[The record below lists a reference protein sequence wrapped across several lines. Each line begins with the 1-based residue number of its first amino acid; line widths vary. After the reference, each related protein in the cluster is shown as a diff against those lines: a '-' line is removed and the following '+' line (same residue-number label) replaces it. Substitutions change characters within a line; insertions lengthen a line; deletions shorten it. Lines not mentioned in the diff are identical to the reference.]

1 MSGTHETSFVSETR
15 RVAIFF
21 VGELSAE
28 ISSVPFRFLF
38 VGEDDGVGNNV
49 GDDMEALDDLTG
61 DPEGEGDGSP
71 YVEND
76 FKSEV
81 NRT

>member
-1 MSGTHETSFVSETR
+1 MSGTPETSLVSEMR
-15 RVAIFF
+15 RVVIFF
-21 VGELSAE
+21 VGELPAEASSA
-28 ISSVPFRFLF
+28 PFRFLF

-76 FKSEV
+76 LRSEV